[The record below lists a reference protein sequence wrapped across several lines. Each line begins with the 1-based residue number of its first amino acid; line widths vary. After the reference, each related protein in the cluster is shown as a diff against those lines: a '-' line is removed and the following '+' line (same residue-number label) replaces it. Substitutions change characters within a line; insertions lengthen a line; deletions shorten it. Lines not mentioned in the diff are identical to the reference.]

1 MPMVRRIVRKALD
14 PTLEVGGPTPTGAM
28 GHCDDLS
35 QPAWRC
41 IQGCGA
47 CCRLD
52 PALRPEALDALN
64 AEQRHQYL
72 AMVGPDGWCIHF
84 DTGGRRCR
92 VYSDR
97 PDFCRVENLMRL
109 FGAEGEEA
117 DTLAIRCCT
126 EQIRSEYGGRGRV
139 MRRFLRAIRQR
150 P

>member
-1 MPMVRRIVRKALD
+1 MPMVRRIVRKALG
-14 PTLEVGGPTPTGAM
+14 PTLEAGGPESSGAM
-28 GHCDDLS
+28 GHCDGLS

-92 VYSDR
+92 VYADR

-117 DTLAIRCCT
+117 DALAIRCCT

>member
-1 MPMVRRIVRKALD
+1 MRRIVREAL
-14 PTLEVGGPTPTGAM
+14 GPTIKADGPEPRGTT
-28 GHCDDLS
+28 GHCDGLS

-41 IQGCGA
+41 IAGCGA

-52 PALRPEALDALN
+52 PALRAEALEALN
-64 AEQRHQYL
+64 DDQRRQYL

-92 VYSDR
+92 VYADR
-97 PDFCRVENLMRL
+97 PDFCRVDNLMRL

-117 DTLAIRCCT
+117 DALAIRCCT
-126 EQIRSEYGGRGRV
+126 QQIRSEYGGRGRV

>member
-1 MPMVRRIVRKALD
+1 MPMVRRIVRKALG
-14 PTLEVGGPTPTGAM
+14 PTLEAGEPTPTGGM
-28 GHCDDLS
+28 GHCDGLS
-35 QPAWRC
+35 QPTWRC

-64 AEQRHQYL
+64 AEQRRQYL

-109 FGAEGEEA
+109 FGAEGGEA

>member
-1 MPMVRRIVRKALD
+1 MPMVRRIVRKALG
-14 PTLEVGGPTPTGAM
+14 PTLEVGEPTPTGGM
-28 GHCDDLS
+28 GHCDGLS

-52 PALRPEALDALN
+52 PTLRPEALDALN
-64 AEQRHQYL
+64 AEQRRQYL

-92 VYSDR
+92 VYRDR

-109 FGAEGEEA
+109 FGAEGGEA

>member
-28 GHCDDLS
+28 GHCDGLS